1 MWFCLLV
8 SSQRIMLDMHI
19 GQAIKMLRLQ
29 QMMTQEQL
37 ALEANVATS
46 NISRIENGQRHPS
59 QRLLIRL
66 AESLHST
73 PANLYAFCDPCF
85 DLNEK
90 MSGSL
95 YTNLSHE
102 GEIKPILTADMIVL
116 LKLFNELS
124 AENKILLVE
133 QAKLLKRLQVKL

>member
-1 MWFCLLV
+1 
-8 SSQRIMLDMHI
+8 MHI

-29 QMMTQEQL
+29 QNMTQEQL

-46 NISRIENGQRHPS
+46 NVSRIENGQRHPS
-59 QRLLIRL
+59 QRLLVRL
-66 AESLHST
+66 AESLHTT
-73 PANLYAFCDPCF
+73 PATLYTFCEPCF

-90 MSGSL
+90 MSGYM

-102 GEIKPILTADMIVL
+102 SEIKPILTADMMVL

-124 AENKILLVE
+124 ADNRTLLVE
-133 QAKLLKRLQVKL
+133 QARLLRRLQIESSS

>member
-1 MWFCLLV
+1 
-8 SSQRIMLDMHI
+8 MHI

-29 QMMTQEQL
+29 QNMTQEQL
-37 ALEANVATS
+37 ALEANIATS

-66 AESLHST
+66 AESLQTT

-85 DLNEK
+85 YLNEK
-90 MSGSL
+90 MSGSS
-95 YTNLSHE
+95 YTNLSLE
-102 GEIKPILTADMIVL
+102 SEIKPILTADSMVL

-124 AENKILLVE
+124 ADNKTLLVE
-133 QAKLLKRLQVKL
+133 QAKLLKRLQINSST